1 MRRSLGPDLEVEVEN
16 WKVWTNRRVPQQDN
30 HEDCSLAVCR
40 MLHPCR
46 DDLLALRL
54 PGQPVSVEARRS
66 AQVAQERRW
75 ADGRFLDAVKNQPAL
90 AVLDNKLVKAAAVAF
105 FAAGQVFVL
114 SSMWV
119 LGVTG
124 ESLAGT
130 TCNMRLTATGTYLGD
145 YFGILMTSRVTG
157 FPFNVLNDPM
167 YIGSFLTHVGTS
179 LWFQSPVGLALSFWV
194 LVVYLVALRYEG

>member
-1 MRRSLGPDLEVEVEN
+1 M
-16 WKVWTNRRVPQQDN
+16 
-30 HEDCSLAVCR
+30 
-40 MLHPCR
+40 
-46 DDLLALRL
+46 
-54 PGQPVSVEARRS
+54 SVEAHRR

-75 ADGRFLDAVKNQPAL
+75 ADDRFLDAVKNQPSL

-124 ESLAGT
+124 ESLARAR
-130 TCNMRLTATGTYLGD
+130 NDVRLTATGTYLGD

-179 LWFQSPVGLALSFWV
+179 LWFQSPVGLALSLWV